1 MVVQCIS
8 GHDKGYFLVLRVE
21 GNVLL
26 LANGRQRLL
35 ETPKRK
41 NRRHVRPTGTVFE
54 LDGIKTNKKLRQLL
68 WPMNFGEAD
77 AD

>member
-1 MVVQCIS
+1 MQCIS
-8 GHDKGYFLVLRVE
+8 GHDKGFFLVLRME
-21 GNVLL
+21 GDFLL

-41 NRRHVRPTGTVFE
+41 NVRHVRPTGTVFE

-68 WPMNFGEAD
+68 WPMNFGEAG